1 MTSKIK
7 SLIKEN
13 KYKEIHQELIE
24 LEASDIAE
32 ILEKLHEEEL
42 IKVFNLLPKD
52 LAANT
57 FSQLDSHYQHIII
70 KSLTDDEAAGI
81 IDQLATDDAVD
92 VMEEMP
98 SNVVTKILEKAS
110 LEKRKNINNLLHYA
124 EESAG
129 SIMTVEYLAII
140 GNLKISDAIDE
151 IKKQVKNKESID
163 YCYILD
169 DERKLLGTLS
179 LKQILLSSH
188 DDYVYD
194 IMKQRPKYV
203 TTNTDQELV
212 AQKMKKYDINTIA
225 VVDSEK
231 RLVGIITI
239 DDIVDVLEEETTEDI
254 EKMAAIRPSDKPY
267 MSMNTFEIWRKRIPW
282 LLLLM
287 ISATFTSKII
297 QHYEDALSKFVILTS
312 FIPMFMDTA
321 GNAGGQ
327 ASVTI
332 IRGLSLNEI
341 AFRDIFKIIFK
352 ELKVAILVGITLAIA
367 NGIKLIFIDNIPCKI
382 TFVVCIT
389 LTITIIIAKF
399 IGCTLPLIAK
409 KLRFDPAVMASP
421 FITTIVDAV
430 SLIVFFQVASTILH
444 I

>member
-1 MTSKIK
+1 MLEKIK
-7 SLIKEN
+7 TLIKEN
-13 KYKEIHQELIE
+13 KFKEVHKELID
-24 LEASDIAE
+24 LDASDIAE
-32 ILEKLHEEEL
+32 ILEKLHEKE
-42 IKVFNLLPKD
+42 IIRVFNLLPKD

-57 FSQLDSHYQHIII
+57 FSQMDSHYQHLII
-70 KSLTDDEAAGI
+70 KYLTENEAAEI
-81 IDQLATDDAVD
+81 IDKLATDDAAD

-98 SNVVTKILEKAS
+98 SNVVTKILEKTS
-110 LEKRKNINNLLHYA
+110 PEKRKNINTLLHY
-124 EESAG
+124 EEDSAG
-129 SIMTVEYLAII
+129 SIMKVEYLAII
-140 GNLKISDAIDE
+140 GNLKIEDAIKE
-151 IKKQVKNKESID
+151 IKLQAKDKVTVD

-169 DERKLLGTLS
+169 EQRKLLGTIS
-179 LKQILLSSH
+179 LRQILLSSY
-188 DDYVYD
+188 DQYVYD

-203 TTNTDQELV
+203 TTNTDQEEV
-212 AQKMKKYDINTIA
+212 AHKMQKYDINTIA

-239 DDIVDVLEEETTEDI
+239 DDIVDVLEDETTEDI

-297 QHYEDALSKFVILTS
+297 QHYENALSKFVILTS

-327 ASVTI
+327 SSVTI

-341 AFRDIFKIIFK
+341 SFRDIFKIMFK
-352 ELKVAILVGITLAIA
+352 EFKVAILVGISLAIA
-367 NGIKLIFIDNIPCKI
+367 NGIKLLFIDGIPLKI
-382 TFVVCIT
+382 TAVVCIT
-389 LTITIIIAKF
+389 LLCTIIIAKI

-409 KLRFDPAVMASP
+409 KLKFDPAVMASP

>member
-1 MTSKIK
+1 MLEKIK
-7 SLIKEN
+7 TLIKEN
-13 KYKEIHQELIE
+13 KFKEVHKELID
-24 LEASDIAE
+24 LDASDIAE
-32 ILEKLHEEEL
+32 ILEKLHEKE
-42 IKVFNLLPKD
+42 IIRVFNLLPKD

-57 FSQLDSHYQHIII
+57 FSQMDSHYQHLII
-70 KSLTDDEAAGI
+70 KYLTEKETAEI
-81 IDQLATDDAVD
+81 IDKLATDDAAD

-98 SNVVTKILEKAS
+98 SNVVTKILEKTS
-110 LEKRKNINNLLHYA
+110 PEKRKNINTLLHY
-124 EESAG
+124 EEDSAG
-129 SIMTVEYLAII
+129 SIMKVEYLAII
-140 GNLKISDAIDE
+140 GNLKIEDAIKE
-151 IKKQVKNKESID
+151 IKLQAKDKVTVD

-169 DERKLLGTLS
+169 EQRKLLGTIS
-179 LKQILLSSH
+179 LRQILLSSY
-188 DDYVYD
+188 DEYVYD

-203 TTNTDQELV
+203 TTNTDQEEV
-212 AQKMKKYDINTIA
+212 AHKMQKYDINTIA

-239 DDIVDVLEEETTEDI
+239 DDIVDVLEDETTEDI

-297 QHYEDALSKFVILTS
+297 QHYENALSKFVILTS

-327 ASVTI
+327 SSVTI

-341 AFRDIFKIIFK
+341 SFRDIFKIMFK
-352 ELKVAILVGITLAIA
+352 EFKVAILVGISLAIA
-367 NGIKLIFIDNIPCKI
+367 NGIKLLFIDGIPLKI
-382 TFVVCIT
+382 TAVVCIT
-389 LTITIIIAKF
+389 LLCTIIIAKI

-409 KLRFDPAVMASP
+409 KLKFDPAVMASP

>member
-1 MTSKIK
+1 MLEKIK
-7 SLIKEN
+7 TLIKEN
-13 KYKEIHQELIE
+13 KYKEVHKELID
-24 LEASDIAE
+24 LDASDIAE
-32 ILEKLHEEEL
+32 ILEKLHEKE
-42 IKVFNLLPKD
+42 IIRVFNLLPKD

-57 FSQLDSHYQHIII
+57 FSQMDSHYQHLII
-70 KSLTDDEAAGI
+70 KYLTENEAAEI
-81 IDQLATDDAVD
+81 IDKLATDDAAD

-98 SNVVTKILEKAS
+98 SNVVTKILEKTS
-110 LEKRKNINNLLHYA
+110 PEKRKNINTLLHY
-124 EESAG
+124 EEDSAG
-129 SIMTVEYLAII
+129 SIMKVEYLAII
-140 GNLKISDAIDE
+140 GNLKIEDAIKE
-151 IKKQVKNKESID
+151 IKLQAKDKVTVD

-169 DERKLLGTLS
+169 EQRKLLGTIS
-179 LKQILLSSH
+179 LRQILLSSY
-188 DDYVYD
+188 DQYVYD

-203 TTNTDQELV
+203 TTNTDQEEV
-212 AQKMKKYDINTIA
+212 AHKMQKYDINTIA

-239 DDIVDVLEEETTEDI
+239 DDIVDVLEDETTEDI

-297 QHYEDALSKFVILTS
+297 QHYENALSKFVILTS

-327 ASVTI
+327 SSVTI

-341 AFRDIFKIIFK
+341 SFRDIFKIMFK
-352 ELKVAILVGITLAIA
+352 EFKVAILVGISLAIA
-367 NGIKLIFIDNIPCKI
+367 NGIKLLFIDGIPLKI
-382 TFVVCIT
+382 TAVVCIT
-389 LTITIIIAKF
+389 LLCTIIIAKI
-399 IGCTLPLIAK
+399 IGCTLQIIEK
-409 KLRFDPAVMASP
+409 KLKFDPAVMASP

>member
-1 MTSKIK
+1 MLEKIK
-7 SLIKEN
+7 TLIKEN
-13 KYKEIHQELIE
+13 KYKEVHKELID
-24 LEASDIAE
+24 LDASDIAE
-32 ILEKLHEEEL
+32 ILEKLHEKE
-42 IKVFNLLPKD
+42 IIRVFNLLPKD

-57 FSQLDSHYQHIII
+57 FSQMDSHYQHLII
-70 KSLTDDEAAGI
+70 KYLTEKETAEI
-81 IDQLATDDAVD
+81 IDKLATDDAAD

-98 SNVVTKILEKAS
+98 SNVVTKILEKTS
-110 LEKRKNINNLLHYA
+110 PEKRKNINTLLHY
-124 EESAG
+124 EEDSAG
-129 SIMTVEYLAII
+129 SIMKVEYLAII
-140 GNLKISDAIDE
+140 GNLKIEDAIKE
-151 IKKQVKNKESID
+151 IKLQAKDKVTVD

-169 DERKLLGTLS
+169 EQRKLLGTIS
-179 LKQILLSSH
+179 LRQILLSSY
-188 DDYVYD
+188 DQYVYD

-203 TTNTDQELV
+203 TTNTDQEEV
-212 AQKMKKYDINTIA
+212 AHKMQKYDINTIA

-239 DDIVDVLEEETTEDI
+239 DDIVDVLEDETTEDI

-297 QHYEDALSKFVILTS
+297 QHYENALSKFVILTS

-327 ASVTI
+327 SSVTI

-341 AFRDIFKIIFK
+341 SFRDIFKIMFK
-352 ELKVAILVGITLAIA
+352 EFKVAILVGISLAIA
-367 NGIKLIFIDNIPCKI
+367 NGIKLLFIDGIPLKI
-382 TFVVCIT
+382 TAVVCIT
-389 LTITIIIAKF
+389 LLCTIIIAKI

-409 KLRFDPAVMASP
+409 KLKFDPAVMASP

>member
-1 MTSKIK
+1 MLEKIK
-7 SLIKEN
+7 SLIKEEN
-13 KYKEIHQELIE
+13 YKEIHKELVE
-24 LEASDIAE
+24 LDASDIAE
-32 ILEKLHEEEL
+32 ILQKLSEKNI

-57 FSQLDSHYQHIII
+57 FSQLDSHYQHLII
-70 KSLTDDEAAGI
+70 KYLTDNEAAEI
-81 IDQLATDDAVD
+81 IDKLATDDAAD

-98 SNVVTKILEKAS
+98 SNVVIKILEKTS
-110 LEKRKNINNLLHYA
+110 PEKRKSINTLLHY
-124 EESAG
+124 EEDSAG
-129 SIMTVEYLAII
+129 SIMKIEYLAIV
-140 GNLKISDAIDE
+140 GNLKIEDAIKK
-151 IKKQVKNKESID
+151 IKVQAKYNDTID

-169 DERKLLGTLS
+169 DERKLLGTIS
-179 LKQILLSSH
+179 LRQILLSSY
-188 DDYVYD
+188 DEYVYD

-203 TTNTDQELV
+203 TTNTDQEEV
-212 AQKMKKYDINTIA
+212 AHKMQKYDINTIA

-239 DDIVDVLEEETTEDI
+239 DDIVDVLESETTEDI

-267 MSMNTFEIWRKRIPW
+267 MSMNTFEIWKKRIPW

-297 QHYEDALSKFVILTS
+297 QHYENALSKFVILTS

-341 AFRDIFKIIFK
+341 SFNDIFKIIFK
-352 ELKVAILVGITLAIA
+352 EFKVAILVGISLAIA
-367 NGIKLIFIDNIPCKI
+367 NGIKLIYIDGISFKI
-382 TFVVCIT
+382 TAVVCIT
-389 LTITIIIAKF
+389 LLCTIVIAKI

-409 KLRFDPAVMASP
+409 KLKFDPAVMASP

>member
-1 MTSKIK
+1 MLEKIK
-7 SLIKEN
+7 TLIKEN
-13 KYKEIHQELIE
+13 KFKEVHKELID
-24 LEASDIAE
+24 LDASDIAE
-32 ILEKLHEEEL
+32 ILEKLHEKE
-42 IKVFNLLPKD
+42 IIRVFNLLPKD

-57 FSQLDSHYQHIII
+57 FSQMDSHYQHLII
-70 KSLTDDEAAGI
+70 KYLTENEAAEI
-81 IDQLATDDAVD
+81 IDKLATDDAAD

-98 SNVVTKILEKAS
+98 SNVVTKILEKTS
-110 LEKRKNINNLLHYA
+110 PEKRKNINTLLHY
-124 EESAG
+124 EEDSAG
-129 SIMTVEYLAII
+129 SIMKVEYLAII
-140 GNLKISDAIDE
+140 GNLKIEDAIKE
-151 IKKQVKNKESID
+151 IKLQAKDKVTVD

-169 DERKLLGTLS
+169 EQRKLLGTIS
-179 LKQILLSSH
+179 LRQILLSSY
-188 DDYVYD
+188 DQYVYD

-203 TTNTDQELV
+203 TTNTDQEEV
-212 AQKMKKYDINTIA
+212 AHKMQKYDINTIA

-239 DDIVDVLEEETTEDI
+239 DDIVDVLEDETTEDI

-297 QHYEDALSKFVILTS
+297 QHYENALSKFVILTS

-327 ASVTI
+327 SSVTI

-341 AFRDIFKIIFK
+341 SFRDIFKIMFK
-352 ELKVAILVGITLAIA
+352 EFKVAILVGISLAIA
-367 NGIKLIFIDNIPCKI
+367 NGIKLLFIDGIPFKI
-382 TFVVCIT
+382 TTVVCIT
-389 LTITIIIAKF
+389 LLCTIIIAKI

-409 KLRFDPAVMASP
+409 KLKFDPAVMASP

>member
-1 MTSKIK
+1 MLDKIK
-7 SLIKEN
+7 SLIKEEN
-13 KYKEIHQELIE
+13 YKEVHKELIE
-24 LEASDIAE
+24 LDASDIAE
-32 ILEKLHEEEL
+32 ILEKLSEKNI

-70 KSLTDDEAAGI
+70 KSLTDSEAAEI
-81 IDQLATDDAVD
+81 IDKLATDDAAD

-98 SNVVTKILEKAS
+98 SNVVTKILEKTSA
-110 LEKRKNINNLLHYA
+110 EKRKSINNLLHYT

-129 SIMTVEYLAII
+129 SIMKVEYLAII
-140 GNLKISDAIDE
+140 GNLKIEDAIKE
-151 IKKQVKNKESID
+151 IKLQAKDKDTID

-169 DERKLLGTLS
+169 DERKLLGTIS
-179 LKQILLSSH
+179 LRQILLSSY
-188 DDYVYD
+188 DEYVYD
-194 IMKQRPKYV
+194 VMKQRPKYV
-203 TTNTDQELV
+203 TTSTDQEEV
-212 AQKMKKYDINTIA
+212 AQKMQKYDINTIA

-297 QHYEDALSKFVILTS
+297 QHYEEALSKFVILTS

-341 AFRDIFKIIFK
+341 SFKDIFKIVFK

-367 NGIKLIFIDNIPCKI
+367 NGIKLICIDNIPCKI
-382 TFVVCIT
+382 TLVVCIT
-389 LTITIIIAKF
+389 LTCTIIIAKI

-409 KLRFDPAVMASP
+409 KLKFDPAVMASP

>member
-1 MTSKIK
+1 MVNKIK
-7 SLIKEN
+7 TLIKEN
-13 KYKEIHQELIE
+13 KFKEVHKELIE
-24 LEASDIAE
+24 LDASDIAE
-32 ILEKLHEEEL
+32 ILEKLHEKE
-42 IKVFNLLPKD
+42 IIRVFNLLPKD

-57 FSQLDSHYQHIII
+57 FSQLDSHYQHLII
-70 KSLTDDEAAGI
+70 KYLTDNEAAEI
-81 IDQLATDDAVD
+81 IDKLATDDAAD

-98 SNVVTKILEKAS
+98 SNVVTKILEKTS
-110 LEKRKNINNLLHYA
+110 PEKRKSINTLLHY
-124 EESAG
+124 EEDSAG
-129 SIMTVEYLAII
+129 SIMKIEYLAII
-140 GNLKISDAIDE
+140 GNLKIEDAIKE
-151 IKKQVKNKESID
+151 IKLQAKDKDTID

-169 DERKLLGTLS
+169 EQRKLLGTIS
-179 LKQILLSSH
+179 LRQILLSSY
-188 DDYVYD
+188 DEYVYD

-203 TTNTDQELV
+203 TTNTDQEEV
-212 AQKMKKYDINTIA
+212 ANKMKKYDINTIA

-239 DDIVDVLEEETTEDI
+239 DDIVDVLEYETTEDI

-267 MSMNTFEIWRKRIPW
+267 MNMNTFEIWRKRIPW

-297 QHYEDALSKFVILTS
+297 QHYEEALSKFVILTS

-341 AFRDIFKIIFK
+341 SFSDIFKIIFK
-352 ELKVAILVGITLAIA
+352 EFKVAILVGISLAIA
-367 NGIKLIFIDNIPCKI
+367 NGIKLIYIDGISFKI
-382 TFVVCIT
+382 TTVVCIT
-389 LTITIIIAKF
+389 LLCTIVIAKI

-409 KLRFDPAVMASP
+409 KLKFDPAVMASP